1 MNPKGSQPKWFVRVG
16 FAIVAVITLVFLVIA
31 VEGYR
36 ARRAWEACKLRLEQ
50 KGETLEWVSLMAGPV
65 PDEQNFLATPALAP
79 CFGFGKGSEVRKP
92 ETSKTNLCQQ
102 LIAQFEPIHMKFP
115 GEGDWRRSGTL
126 RPLADWASESPKEDL
141 EKLRSLF
148 DQNRDFFAEVRTAA
162 RRPFAQ
168 IKLNPELVLGP
179 EGPLSEQL
187 VVFRKFKNLAQM
199 FSISARLNLLG
210 GDAESACSDIESI
223 LALGDA
229 AGSQPLLI
237 GFLVKAS
244 LIELAAQPLR
254 SGLAD
259 RRWPE
264 PQLARLESRLSQI
277 NLVADYRRCMRGER
291 SLALA
296 MLGAEANTG
305 VFATSSRTN
314 AGSRARRQ
322 SPATVFRLWPRALIY
337 RNQINV
343 AEGFHAFLEGRVDPA
358 GPSVRI
364 SPAVEHDPALTAFNK
379 SSPYNFL
386 FPRLFH
392 AMGKTIYK
400 AAAGQTTVTL
410 ARVAC
415 ALERHRL
422 AKGRY
427 PETLAELAPNF
438 ISRLPVD
445 PVNGGPLK
453 YRLIDQNHYVLY
465 SVGEDGVDD
474 GGKPISKVKAREDVS
489 AGDWVWQSPEPK
501 GR

>member
-1 MNPKGSQPKWFVRVG
+1 MKPKSSRPKWFVRVG
-16 FAIVAVITLVFLVIA
+16 FAIATVITLILLVIA

-36 ARRAWEACKLRLEQ
+36 ARRAWEACKLRFDQ
-50 KGETLEWVSLMAGPV
+50 KGETLDWASLIAGPV
-65 PDEQNFLATPALAP
+65 PNEQNFLATPVLGP
-79 CFGFGKGSEVRKP
+79 CFGFGKGSDAKKP
-92 ETSKTNLCQQ
+92 ETGETNACQQ
-102 LIAQFEPIHMKFP
+102 LTAQFEQIQRKLP
-115 GEGDWRRSGTL
+115 GQGDWRSGTL
-126 RPLADWASESPKEDL
+126 RPLADWASELPREDR
-141 EKLRSLF
+141 EKLQSLL
-148 DQNRDFFAEVRTAA
+148 DRNRDFFAEVRAAA

-168 IKLNPELVLGP
+168 IKLSPELVWGA

-187 VVFRKFKNLAQM
+187 VLFRTLKNLAQV

-244 LIELAAQPLR
+244 VIELGAQPLW
-254 SGLAD
+254 SGLAE

-264 PQLARLESRLSQI
+264 PQLARLESRLGQV

-291 SLALA
+291 SFALA
-296 MLGAEANTG
+296 MLGAEAKIG
-305 VFATSSRTN
+305 VFAATKSTNQSSQARTQRTT
-314 AGSRARRQ
+314 AL
-322 SPATVFRLWPRALIY
+322 FRGWPRALIY
-337 RNQINV
+337 RNQIGV
-343 AEGFHAFLEGRVDPA
+343 AEGFQAFLEGRVDPA
-358 GPSVRI
+358 GPSVRL
-364 SPAVEHDPALTAFNK
+364 SPPVEEDPALAVFKK
-379 SSPYNFL
+379 SSMYNFL

-392 AMGKTIYK
+392 ATGKTIYR
-400 AAAGQTTVTL
+400 AAASQTTITL

-422 AKGRY
+422 AIGRY
-427 PETLAELAPNF
+427 PETLAELAPSF
-438 ISRLPVD
+438 ISRVPVD

-453 YRLIDQNHYVLY
+453 YRLIDRDRYVLY
-465 SVGEDGVDD
+465 SVGPDGVDD
-474 GGKPISKVKAREDVS
+474 GGKPISKAQVKEDVP

>member
-1 MNPKGSQPKWFVRVG
+1 KLKHVADQLEGGGNIVFRLAGDNRFVHERPEVM
-16 FAIVAVITLVFLVIA
+16 
-31 VEGYR
+31 
-36 ARRAWEACKLRLEQ
+36 RAWEACKLRFEQ
-50 KGETLEWVSLMAGPV
+50 KGETLDWVSLMAGPV
-65 PDEQNFLATPALAP
+65 PDGHNFLATPALAP
-79 CFGFGKGSEVRKP
+79 CFGFGKGSDAMKP
-92 ETSKTNLCQQ
+92 ETSKTNACQQ
-102 LIAQFEPIHMKFP
+102 LTAQFEPFHRKLP
-115 GEGDWRRSGTL
+115 GQGDWRSGTL
-126 RPLADWASESPKEDL
+126 CPLADWASELPKEDL

-148 DQNRDFFAEVRTAA
+148 DENRNFFAEVRTAA

-168 IKLNPELVLGP
+168 IKLSPELVWGP

-187 VVFRKFKNLAQM
+187 AVFRTFKSLGQV

-210 GDAESACSDIESI
+210 GNAESACSDIESI
-223 LALGDA
+223 LAFGEA

-237 GFLVKAS
+237 GFLVKVS
-244 LIELAAQPLR
+244 LIELGAQPLW

-264 PQLARLESRLSQI
+264 SQLARLESRLGQV

-296 MLGAEANTG
+296 MLGAEANIG
-305 VFATSSRTN
+305 VFAATSSTNEGSQARTQRT
-314 AGSRARRQ
+314 S
-322 SPATVFRLWPRALIY
+322 TVFRGWPRALIY
-337 RNQINV
+337 RNQISV

-358 GPSVRI
+358 RPSVRL
-364 SPAVEHDPALTAFNK
+364 SPAAEHDPALDAFK
-379 SSPYNFL
+379 KASPYNFL

-392 AMGKTIYK
+392 ATGKTIYK

-427 PETLAELAPNF
+427 PETLAELAPGF
-438 ISRLPVD
+438 ISRVPAD

-453 YRLIDQNHYVLY
+453 YRLIDQDRYVLY
-465 SVGEDGVDD
+465 SVGPDGVDD
-474 GGKPISKVKAREDVS
+474 GGKPISKAQVKEDVP

-501 GR
+501 ER